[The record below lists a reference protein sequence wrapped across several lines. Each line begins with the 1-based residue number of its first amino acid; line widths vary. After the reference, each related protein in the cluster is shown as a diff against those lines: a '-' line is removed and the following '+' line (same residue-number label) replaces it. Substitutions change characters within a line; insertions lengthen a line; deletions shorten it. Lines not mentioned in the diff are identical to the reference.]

1 MTAPA
6 AGLQRTAPAVRPGIP
21 GIAPYVGGDAHVPGV
36 TRLIRLAANEGAF
49 GPSPLAVAAYR
60 AAAEQIHRYPDG
72 ASRQLVEA
80 LARRHGLDPA
90 GIVCGNG
97 SDDLLH
103 LLALAF
109 AGPGD
114 EVLHTAHGF
123 LVYPIAARS
132 VGATPVAVPEPGLV
146 ADVDGL
152 LAAVTPRT
160 RLLYLANP
168 NNPTGS
174 TLPAAE
180 LRRLH
185 AGLPGDVV
193 LVIDAAYAE
202 FVTADEYESGIGLV
216 RDADNVVMTRTF
228 SQVYALGG
236 LRLGW
241 ALCPPAIADALHRI
255 RGPFNV
261 NVAAQAAGVAALDD
275 AAFVAAAVLHNH
287 RCRQWTGERFS
298 ALGLKVHP
306 SQGNFLLVSLAGWAD
321 AATVRQYLK
330 ARGIL
335 VRQMAAYGLPD
346 CLRITIGTQDEM
358 QETVDALAA
367 FPGSPGRHRR

>member
-1 MTAPA
+1 MTVP
-6 AGLQRTAPAVRPGIP
+6 VIRPGILD
-21 GIAPYVGGDAHVPGV
+21 IAPYVGGEAQAPGAV
-36 TRLIRLAANEGAF
+36 RLIRLAANEGAF
-49 GPSPLAVAAYR
+49 GPSPQAVAAYR
-60 AAAEQIHRYPDG
+60 AAAGQIHRYPDG
-72 ASRQLVEA
+72 GSRLLVEA
-80 LARRHGLDPA
+80 LARHHRLDPA
-90 GIVCGNG
+90 RIVCGNG

-103 LLALAF
+103 LLALAC
-109 AGPGD
+109 AGPGH

-174 TLPAAE
+174 YLPAAA

-185 AGLPGDVV
+185 AGLPGHVL

-202 FVTADEYESGIGLV
+202 FVSAEDYSTGVELV
-216 RDADNVVMTRTF
+216 QAADNVVMTRTF
-228 SQVYALGG
+228 SKVYALGG

-275 AAFVAAAVLHNH
+275 TGFVAAAVAHNQ
-287 RCRQWTGERFS
+287 RCRQWTGERLS
-298 ALGLKVHP
+298 ALGFAVHP
-306 SQGNFLLVSLAGWAD
+306 SQGNFLLVSVAGRAG
-321 AATVRQYLK
+321 AGTGTGTEAETVRQYLK

-358 QETVDALAA
+358 QETVDVLAA
-367 FPGSPGRHRR
+367 FPGVSGKSR